1 MTDDVIARA
10 KTACDRWSRTPGVT
24 IEVWDGLVDAEDDY
38 RNAPQLVADLISLA
52 ESQAAEIQRLHSW
65 DGLMSILDGHYRESV
80 FPTEA
85 DNPDRDP
92 GPRIIS
98 LIRNLDRRTKQ
109 LAAIREINSLKLP
122 GMQVL
127 DDILAILDGTTE

>member
-24 IEVWDGLVDAEDDY
+24 TAT
-38 RNAPQLVADLISLA
+38 QLVADLISLA